1 MAAVPGAAFRDQLIG
16 KLHRVSGDPEIL
28 REVSSYRSLMTFARI
43 ALTCA
48 IIGWGTFLSVQYRKA
63 KKKDDIDS
71 WEYVNKLWLGT
82 NPSGLLFLTF
92 KVWVYSVAMSAG
104 IAILN
109 RLTLI

>member
-28 REVSSYRSLMTFARI
+28 REVSSYKWLMSIARI

-48 IIGWGTFLSVQYRKA
+48 IIGFGLFLSAEYRKA

-71 WEYVNKLWLGT
+71 WDYISKLWLGN
-82 NPSGLLFLTF
+82 NPSGLLFLTM
-92 KVWVYSVAMSAG
+92 KVWVTTVAISAG

-109 RLTLI
+109 RLTLV